1 MNLLKDFDGVSQWI
15 LACNYI
21 QKDHIEILAK
31 HEVLRMCE
39 GVGKILLRKPDEV
52 ISMMSEI
59 KLTKSSNGRAGR
71 CVFSFFKTFFFRF
84 SFQTDEED
92 DRAPLPPEMFVPNQQ
107 RWLELRARNTKSSY
121 CLCLCND
128 TKVIVEG

>member
-15 LACNYI
+15 LSCNDV
-21 QKDHIEILAK
+21 QKDHVEILSK

-59 KLTKSSNGRAGR
+59 KLTKAMNGEANGHY
-71 CVFSFFKTFFFRF
+71 V
-84 SFQTDEED
+84 EESEIKKI
-92 DRAPLPPEMFVPNQQ
+92 L
-107 RWLELRARNTKSSY
+107 L
-121 CLCLCND
+121 
-128 TKVIVEG
+128 